1 MRVSR
6 KILSISR
13 LLAVIAASWL
23 SAAGPAWAGGGMDNV
38 GLQGMLDNVCGFFG
52 IPSSSCQ
59 LFPTNPTDPG
69 NPIVLEISALSNQP
83 LDGIRS
89 ADFSCELAASNLGLP
104 LCPQLAVNAVNAP
117 VVSAS
122 GSSDGESSDQSPVVL
137 SSLTP
142 LAFKPGALA
151 TQYGDSRAKSF
162 FYAVVLEGKNG
173 QPKALDLVFDYTPG
187 TKKNFTKGQ
196 VVATVVLPL
205 VVLSSDSSQHTV
217 TATVQLTAS
226 CSGDTDCLKATVSGN
241 LSGTGTQTYNAGQLG
256 LQFRFNF
263 GQSPNSASAHPIFE
277 LLVPLVVTKANDAV
291 YFDAGLSTIS
301 CRYGSNP
308 DSGYCN
314 GFGKEAFGSPLSAGK
329 SVGVGPSAAPYPHDG
344 TVRPAIPFTASFFGS
359 PSVAA
364 YLAIDTTGKTLLAAQ
379 ASP

>member
-6 KILSISR
+6 NILTIR
-13 LLAVIAASWL
+13 LLAAIAAAWL
-23 SAAGPAWAGGGMDNV
+23 SAAGPAWAGGGMDN
-38 GLQGMLDNVCGFFG
+38 GTLQTLLNDVCGVFPK
-52 IPSSSCQ
+52 ITKCQ
-59 LFPTNPTDPG
+59 QFPQGPTDPG
-69 NPIVLEISALSNQP
+69 NPIVLEVSALSNEP
-83 LDGIRS
+83 PDTIR
-89 ADFSCELAASNLGLP
+89 LGDNACQLTTFGGTLP

-117 VVSAS
+117 LVSAG
-122 GSSDGESSDQSPVVL
+122 GSSDGESSGQSPVAL

-142 LAFKPGALA
+142 LAFKPGKSGPLA
-151 TQYGDSRAKSF
+151 TQYGDPKATSF
-162 FYAVVLEGKNG
+162 FYAVVLEDKNG
-173 QPKALDLVFDYTPG
+173 KPQALDLVFDYTPG
-187 TKKNFTKGQ
+187 TKKNFTKDQ

-205 VVLSSDSSQHTV
+205 VVLSSGSSQSTV

-226 CSGDTDCLKATVSGN
+226 CSGDTDCLKATVSWKG
-241 LSGTGTQTYNAGQLG
+241 SPTYNAGQLG
-256 LQFRFNF
+256 LQFTLNF

-277 LLVPLVVTKANDAV
+277 LLVPPVVTKANDPA
-291 YFDAGLSTIS
+291 YFDPGLLAIS

-359 PSVAA
+359 PSLAA
-364 YLAIDTTGKTLLAAQ
+364 YFAIDTTGKTLLAAQ
-379 ASP
+379 AF